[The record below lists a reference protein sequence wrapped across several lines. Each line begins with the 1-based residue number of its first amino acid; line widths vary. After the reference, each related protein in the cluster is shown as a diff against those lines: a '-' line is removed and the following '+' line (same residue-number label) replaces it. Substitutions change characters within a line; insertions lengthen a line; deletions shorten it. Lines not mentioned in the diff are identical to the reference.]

1 MPKLLIVGG
10 RVLDPSTGLDKAGD
24 VAVEDGVIRAIGPKL
39 ERPSGVRVVDAEGCL
54 VTPGLIDPHVHLR
67 EPGNERAETLA
78 TGTRAAVEGGFTSV
92 ACMPN
97 TTPCLDNDTMVR
109 YIDARGRETGHCR
122 VFSVAAVTKG
132 RRGEELAE
140 IELMAAAGAV
150 GFSDDGDC
158 VASAGMQQRAFVAI
172 KPTGRA
178 MMQHCQE
185 ATLTNGGVMNAG
197 EVATRLGL
205 GGWPRAAEEI
215 IIERDVSLNRG
226 IGCRYHVQHLSSGGS
241 VEIVRRA
248 RKEGLPVT
256 AEASPH
262 HLLLTCDL
270 IETLNGGYDTRLKM
284 NPPLRDRHDIEAI
297 RLGVADGTI
306 SVLGTD
312 HAPHTQESKDVPFDS
327 ASFGIIGLETAL
339 ALYVKALVSEAVIG
353 WPRLIELMTIEP
365 ARLCG
370 LDALGIGSLRVGG
383 PADITVIDPDAEWTI
398 SREGFAGQSAN
409 SPFVGWTVK
418 GRAIATVVKG
428 RVQMERRSAVVA

>member
-1 MPKLLIVGG
+1 MAKLLIVGG
-10 RVLDPSTGLDKAGD
+10 RVLDPSTGLDEAAD
-24 VAVEDGVIRAIGPKL
+24 IAVEDGVIRAIGPKL
-39 ERPSGVRVVDAEGCL
+39 ARPSGVRVVDAEGCL

-109 YIDARGRETGHCR
+109 YIDARAKQTGHCR
-122 VFSVAAVTKG
+122 VYTVAAVTKG

-185 ATLTNGGVMNAG
+185 ATLTGGGVMNAG

-215 IIERDVSLNRG
+215 IIERDVSLNRA

-241 VEIVRRA
+241 VDIVRRA
-248 RKEGLPVT
+248 RREGLPVT

-270 IETLNGGYDTRLKM
+270 IETFNGGYDTRLKM
-284 NPPLRDRHDIEAI
+284 NPPLRERKDIEAI

-339 ALYVKALVSEAVIG
+339 ALYVKALVSEGVIG
-353 WPRLIELMTIEP
+353 WARLIELLTIEP

-370 LDALGIGSLRVGG
+370 LDAIGLGSLRVGG
-383 PADITVIDPDAEWTI
+383 PADVTVIDPDAEWTI
-398 SREGFAGQSAN
+398 ARETFAGQSAN
-409 SPFVGWTVK
+409 SPFIGWAVR
-418 GRAIATVVKG
+418 GRAVATVVG
-428 RVQMERRSAVVA
+428 GEVQLERRAAVVA